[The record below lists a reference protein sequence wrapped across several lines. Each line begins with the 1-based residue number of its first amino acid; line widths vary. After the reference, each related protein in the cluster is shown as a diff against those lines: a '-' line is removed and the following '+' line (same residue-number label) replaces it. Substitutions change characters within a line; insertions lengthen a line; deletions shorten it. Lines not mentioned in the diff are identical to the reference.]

1 MGFNFEVQKITRF
14 ILVFKFFQ
22 LLRILNIDSS
32 NSDKISILTILKR
45 TVKVRDTVRPGQF

>member
-1 MGFNFEVQKITRF
+1 MGFNFEVQKFTRF

-32 NSDKISILTILKR
+32 NSDKIIILTILKR